1 MLCLLPAALWAQE
14 PDNADAQ
21 PESAPDTRTGSME
34 RSSVITGLGEWALAR
49 LYPDQA
55 VWLSP
60 DEDSRALAL
69 FQPEL
74 KTPTRGAALVLADE
88 GQTADEAVLGPLRE
102 ALARSGLATM
112 TLGLNEPPEPLR
124 EAREER
130 TVPTPEGES
139 EEAPAQE
146 ATGNPAAINVAQSS
160 NLEGLAS
167 EYRTAVSAA
176 LDAAAAELAARGYQ
190 QVYLIG
196 VGWSADY
203 VTQWAAAT
211 GTPAGVVWLAPR
223 FYPQQLAALP
233 EQLAGERSWRLLD
246 LHDTNGRADRRAQQR
261 AGAFARQ
268 GVADY
273 ERQPLPMASPPVA
286 EDARWVANRVVTWV
300 IR

>member
-1 MLCLLPAALWAQE
+1 
-14 PDNADAQ
+14 
-21 PESAPDTRTGSME
+21 ME

-60 DEDSRALAL
+60 DEDNRALAL

-74 KTPTRGAALVLADE
+74 KTPTRGAVLVLADE
-88 GQTADEAVLGPLRE
+88 GQTADEAVLGPLRQ
-102 ALARSGLATM
+102 ALAESGLATM

-124 EAREER
+124 EARGER
-130 TVPTPEGES
+130 NVPTPEGEGG
-139 EEAPAQE
+139 EESTQAVASNQ
-146 ATGNPAAINVAQSS
+146 AAINVAQNN

-190 QVYLIG
+190 RVYLIG

-211 GTPAGVVWLAPR
+211 GTPAGVIWLAPR

-246 LHDTNGRADRRAQQR
+246 LHDTNGRADLRAQQR

-273 ERQPLPMASPPVA
+273 QRQPLPMASPPVA

-300 IR
+300 LRQAGSG

>member
-1 MLCLLPAALWAQE
+1 MLSANLWAQAAENAEAPPE
-14 PDNADAQ
+14 P
-21 PESAPDTRTGSME
+21 APTTGNGSME

-60 DEDSRALAL
+60 NEDNRALAL

-74 KTPTRGAALVLADE
+74 KTPTRGAVLVLADE
-88 GQTADEAVLGPLRE
+88 GQTADEAVLGPLRQ
-102 ALARSGLATM
+102 ALAESGLATM

-130 TVPTPEGES
+130 NVPTPEGE
-139 EEAPAQE
+139 EESTQAVA
-146 ATGNPAAINVAQSS
+146 GNQAAINVAQSN

-190 QVYLIG
+190 RVYLIG

-211 GTPAGVVWLAPR
+211 GTPAGVIWLAPR

-246 LHDTNGRADRRAQQR
+246 LHDTNGRADLRAQQR

-273 ERQPLPMASPPVA
+273 QRQPLPMASPPVA

-300 IR
+300 LRQAGSG